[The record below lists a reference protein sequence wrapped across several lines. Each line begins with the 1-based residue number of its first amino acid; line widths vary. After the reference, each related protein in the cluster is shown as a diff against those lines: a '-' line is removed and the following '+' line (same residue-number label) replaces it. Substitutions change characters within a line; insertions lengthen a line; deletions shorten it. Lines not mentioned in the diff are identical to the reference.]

1 MAAQRKRVATKASKK
16 ASKKD
21 PNKPGKLKAFSWK
34 ISGHGPWYTATLR
47 WIAFLGVVGILFGA
61 ITFFVLYQAIKIPD
75 ANAAFETQTT
85 KVYYSDGKHAIGSF
99 ATQNRESIPLSDMPA
114 SMQAA
119 AIAAEDRT
127 FYSNR
132 GIDLKGIVRAAR
144 DNASSGQI
152 TGGGSTI
159 TQQYV
164 KILYLNQERSYTRKV
179 KEAIL
184 SIKIHN
190 QLTKK
195 EILEGYLNTIYF
207 GNGSYGLE
215 VAAQTYFDKPAKELE
230 YEESAL
236 LATIIN
242 SPSFYDPYVEG
253 AEDRIS
259 PRFHYVLD
267 GMVKS
272 GAITTEQRNEW
283 QDKLPEVAK
292 KRTVNRFSGSKGYLL
307 QLVKDQ
313 MQYDLQ
319 FSPEQIDGGGLRI
332 ITTFDYKKQKEA
344 IAAIKAKR
352 PPQKELNQSLVSVQP
367 GTGAVRA
374 MYAGRDYLKNTVNW
388 ATNKTQPGSTFKVFA
403 VIAALEDGYSLKT
416 KLNGN
421 SPITVGKNK
430 VENQGDSGGAS
441 FGAVPLSKATEKS
454 INTAFVD
461 LTEQMSEG
469 GDVSTGAEKV
479 LEAAKQAG
487 IPAKVADKINPVA
500 VTSLGYA
507 PVAPVDMANAY
518 ATLAAGGKRADW
530 YVIEKVT
537 GPGVKDYK
545 HKVETEQTIEE
556 DVVAD
561 TISALQLVVRSGS
574 GKSGRTVCPTAGK
587 TGTAT
592 FGADPL
598 DQHVSS
604 SWFAGFTPKLATT
617 VMYNR
622 GKNGNGQLD
631 GYMTP
636 IFFGG
641 TVPAQTF
648 GLFMNAVLDGSDCG
662 SFPRAANIKSTKG
675 TTYKK
680 PAPKCKTGQILNDA
694 KTKCVTKPPPTCDE
708 GRILTPDKQHCM
720 NPPKDVCPDIPG
732 DQPYGTNCD
741 DVTPPTDPS
750 PPPPNTPKSVC
761 ENNPD
766 WVWVPKDGLTPAHCE
781 LK

>member
-1 MAAQRKRVATKASKK
+1 MKDPTLDPPTEDDGHLAAQRKRAATKASSK
-16 ASKKD
+16 AG
-21 PNKPGKLKAFSWK
+21 NKAAGQPGKLKAFSWK
-34 ISGHGPWYTATLR
+34 ISGQGPWYTATLR

-61 ITFFVLYQAIKIPD
+61 LTFFVLYQAIKIPS
-75 ANAAFETQTT
+75 ANAAFKTQTT
-85 KVYYSDGKHAIGSF
+85 KVYYSDGKHVIGTF
-99 ATQNRESIPLSDMPA
+99 ATQDRESIPLTDMPA

-127 FYSNR
+127 FYTNR
-132 GIDLKGIVRAAR
+132 GIDLKGIIRAAR
-144 DNASSGQI
+144 DNATSGQI

-179 KEAIL
+179 KEAVL

-215 VAAQTYFDKPAKELE
+215 VAARTYFNKHAKELD
-230 YEESAL
+230 YQESAL

-242 SPSFYDPYVEG
+242 SPSFYDPYADG
-253 AEDRIS
+253 AEDRIT

-267 GMVKS
+267 GMVKT
-272 GAITTEQRNEW
+272 GAITQEQRTAW
-283 QDKLPEVAK
+283 QDKLPKVAK
-292 KRTVNRFSGSKGYLL
+292 KRTVNSFSGSKGYLL

-313 MQYDLQ
+313 MQYKLQ

-332 ITTFDYKKQKEA
+332 VTTFDYKKQKQAVE
-344 IAAIKAKR
+344 AIKAKR
-352 PPQKELNQSLVSVQP
+352 PPQKELNQSLVSIQP

-388 ATNKTQPGSTFKVFA
+388 ATNETQPGSTFKVFA
-403 VIAALEDGYSLKT
+403 LVAALQDGYSLKT

-421 SPITVGKNK
+421 SPITVGKDK

-441 FGAVPLSKATEKS
+441 FGSVPLSTATEKS

-461 LTEQMSEG
+461 LTQQMSEG
-469 GDVSTGAEKV
+469 GDISTGAEKV

-487 IPAKVADKINPVA
+487 IPAKVADKIGPVA

-518 ATLAAGGKRADW
+518 ATLAADGKRAEW
-530 YVIEKVT
+530 FVIQKVT
-537 GPGVKDYK
+537 GPSVSPYK
-545 HKVETEQTIEE
+545 HKVETEQTIEK

-561 TISALQLVVRSGS
+561 TISALQLVVKSGS
-574 GKSGRTVCPTAGK
+574 GKNGRTICPTAGK

-604 SWFAGFTPKLATT
+604 SWFTGFTPKLATA

-641 TVPAQTF
+641 TIPAQTF
-648 GLFMNAVLDGSDCG
+648 GLYMNAVLDGSDCG
-662 SFPRAANIKSTKG
+662 TFPPPANIKSTKG
-675 TTYKK
+675 TTYTK
-680 PAPKCKTGQILNDA
+680 PVPKCGGDKVLNGSR
-694 KTKCVTKPPPTCDE
+694 TKCIQKPPPKCDP
-708 GRILTPDKQHCM
+708 GRVLTPDKKHCM
-720 NPPKDVCPDIPG
+720 NPKPTPTPT
-732 DQPYGTNCD
+732 PTP
-741 DVTPPTDPS
+741 TEPTTEPPPTNPQS
-750 PPPPNTPKSVC
+750 SKAACEAAGGTWQPQKIPKC
-761 ENNPD
+761 
-766 WVWVPKDGLTPAHCE
+766 KL
-781 LK
+781 